1 MKVQWLPAIILPV
14 FIYCRQPDISPV
26 NSPVPTSVGDISLP
40 AGFNRLPANG
50 GSFGAWLRSVR
61 IKEDPVVY
69 LYNGEKKRNQSAQF
83 AVLDIPVG
91 KKDLQQCADAV
102 MRLRA
107 EYLYQAGRFNE
118 ISFSDNNGKAYRCP
132 GAIER
137 KEFERYLEK
146 VFSLCGTASLE
157 KQLRKVPVFSEIQPG
172 DVLIR
177 GGFPGHAV
185 MVMDVAKDSTGRKI
199 YLLAQSYMPAQ
210 DIHILRNPANQPA
223 NPWYPID
230 PDNSFIYSPEWTF
243 STKELRRW

>member
-14 FIYCRQPDISPV
+14 FIYCQQPEISHFE
-26 NSPVPTSVGDISLP
+26 SPAPARVGDIPLP
-40 AGFNRLPANG
+40 EGFARLPAAT
-50 GSFGAWLRSVR
+50 GSFTEWLRRVR
-61 IKEDPVVY
+61 IKKDPVVY
-69 LYNGEKKRNQSAQF
+69 LYNGEKKRNQSAQY

-107 EYLYQAGRFNE
+107 EYLYQAGRCRE
-118 ISFSDNNGKAYRCP
+118 ISFSDNNGKAYPCP

-146 VFSLCGTASLE
+146 VFAWCGTASLE
-157 KQLRKVPVFSEIQPG
+157 KQLHRVPVFSAIQPG

-177 GGFPGHAV
+177 GGYPGHAV
-185 MVMDVAKDSTGRKI
+185 TVMDVAIDSTGQKI

-210 DIHILRNPANQPA
+210 DIHIVKNPANEAA
-223 NPWYPID
+223 NPWYSISS
-230 PDNSFIYSPEWTF
+230 DNSLIYSPEWTF